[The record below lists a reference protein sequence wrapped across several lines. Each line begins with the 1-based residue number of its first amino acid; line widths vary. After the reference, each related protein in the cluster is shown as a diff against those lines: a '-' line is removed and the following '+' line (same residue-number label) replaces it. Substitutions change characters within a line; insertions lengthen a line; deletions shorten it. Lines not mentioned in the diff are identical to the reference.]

1 MRKTYLL
8 ITWLIRWYDG
18 RMNATT
24 DPVPV
29 SKRRRSIGG
38 EALTHSVSV
47 ALPVS
52 LWTRLDALSA
62 AHGVARG
69 TIAREAIDAGLRTVA
84 ERLRRAARRDAREA
98 GK

>member
-8 ITWLIRWYDG
+8 IARLIRWYDG

>member
-1 MRKTYLL
+1 
-8 ITWLIRWYDG
+8 
-18 RMNATT
+18 MNTT
-24 DPVPV
+24 TAPVPV

-62 AHGVARG
+62 LATPCAG
-69 TIAREAIDAGLRTVA
+69 TIAREAIDAGLRAVT
-84 ERLRRAARRDAREA
+84 ERLRRATRRDAREA